1 MSILVFLTCLFVQT
15 PFTLAQSDANPAEV
29 LQKVEQAVNSA
40 FGAVDPVRRKS
51 YADKIGA
58 VALASI
64 GSPRMAEIL
73 EALPTAALY
82 HATHVTTSLQQ
93 ASRLGIPTGDL
104 EQEGYDIEADFL
116 SFRVTRALSVHP
128 TESSLSVLDAQVNQI
143 FETATSEMKQHYQG
157 EGMERLLTRFT
168 QEKAVWRFGETS
180 PFNSSLDTP
189 LSESDL
195 HLVLNGIRGAIR
207 ASPSTTVN
215 AEDLRD
221 PDKLKALGVVDAIQR
236 ALRAA
241 GKATEI
247 CFRDF
252 EPYEK
257 RAEAWTAKVEE
268 RVRAASEKRA
278 AAGSAALKGPF
289 TGGPVPDSRLKGP
302 SGAPHAPG
310 GNVDA
315 APDRPR
321 SETSMPPAESVGVV
335 RILVILLLVIS
346 AGGLVWF
353 SVRRRLG

>member
-1 MSILVFLTCLFVQT
+1 MNVRAFVSCFLLQA
-15 PFTLAQSDANPAEV
+15 PFALAQSDANPAEV

-58 VALASI
+58 AALASI

-73 EALPTAALY
+73 EALPTAATY
-82 HATHVTTSLQQ
+82 HATHVTASLQH
-93 ASRLGIPTGDL
+93 ASMVGIQTGDL
-104 EQEGYDIEADFL
+104 AQEGYDIEADFL
-116 SFRVTRALSVHP
+116 GFRVTRALSVHP

-143 FETATSEMKQHYQG
+143 FETATSEMREHFQG
-157 EGMERLLTRFT
+157 EGMERLLTRFS

-189 LSESDL
+189 LSQSDL
-195 HLVLNGIRGAIR
+195 NLVLDGIQGAIR
-207 ASPSTTVN
+207 ASPPATVT

-221 PDKLKALGVVDAIQR
+221 PAKLKALGVVDAIQR

-241 GKATEI
+241 DKATEI

-268 RVRAASEKRA
+268 RLRAASEKH
-278 AAGSAALKGPF
+278 AAGAAAALKGPF
-289 TGGPVPDSRLKGP
+289 TGGPVPDSRLTIP
-302 SGAPHAPG
+302 SGPTRTSG
-310 GNVDA
+310 GSADA
-315 APDRPR
+315 APERPR
-321 SETSMPPAESVGVV
+321 PGTSGPPAESAGFA
-335 RILVILLLVIS
+335 RTLVILLLAMG
-346 AGGLVWF
+346 AGGMIWL
-353 SVRRRLG
+353 SLRRRSG